1 MGKAHL
7 TLLLIWCS
15 CLFVLKKASGFTFSP
30 NPCSL
35 ITNTRMKYLGVSS
48 NNIVKLMSS
57 MDISGPGS
65 AQEKILR
72 LEQVEKFARLPV
84 WPVWSGVLYFLL
96 DRLGLKSL
104 SCELEDRF
112 GGRVCP
118 MIMDPYETD
127 PFILM
132 VHHRHSFAFGDPV
145 RYISRLLLPEG
156 FPAHP
161 HRGFE
166 TVTYVLKGSMVHRD
180 SLGVKQPYG
189 PGAAQWLTAGRGL
202 LHEEM
207 WGVPPGWGQEQ
218 FELYQ
223 IWVNLPSSQKMCD
236 PKIQLL
242 GQGGEKPIPE
252 STLNGVKVRVIAGE
266 ALGVKSQVETYTDV
280 AIIHATIDPSAEW
293 IHKLPA
299 GHATCFAYLQS
310 SGAPLEVA
318 VAAGEEEGD
327 ATAGAVP
334 PPLLPVHH
342 TAFFRGEE
350 SRGGV
355 VKLRHPGG
363 PGSAPAEVLLLSGAP
378 LRERVVAQGSM
389 VMNTER
395 QVAEAY
401 RDYQAGTFGPTWDEK
416 LSDEDWLALVK
427 KSQKAK
433 NP

>member
-1 MGKAHL
+1 
-7 TLLLIWCS
+7 
-15 CLFVLKKASGFTFSP
+15 
-30 NPCSL
+30 
-35 ITNTRMKYLGVSS
+35 MKYLGVSS

-72 LEQVEKFARLPV
+72 LERVEKFARLPV

-189 PGAAQWLTAGRGL
+189 PGAAQWLTAGRG
-202 LHEEM
+202 
-207 WGVPPGWGQEQ
+207 WGQEQ

-299 GHATCFAYLQS
+299 GHVTCFAYLQS
-310 SGAPLEVA
+310 RGGGGRGGRRDGGGGA
-318 VAAGEEEGD
+318 VAAG
-327 ATAGAVP
+327 AP
-334 PPLLPVHH
+334 HCFLPG
-342 TAFFRGEE
+342 RGEQGRRCE
-350 SRGGV
+350 APAPRRAGRRARGGAAA
-355 VKLRHPGG
+355 LGG
-363 PGSAPAEVLLLSGAP
+363 AAAGG
-378 LRERVVAQGSM
+378 VVAQGSM